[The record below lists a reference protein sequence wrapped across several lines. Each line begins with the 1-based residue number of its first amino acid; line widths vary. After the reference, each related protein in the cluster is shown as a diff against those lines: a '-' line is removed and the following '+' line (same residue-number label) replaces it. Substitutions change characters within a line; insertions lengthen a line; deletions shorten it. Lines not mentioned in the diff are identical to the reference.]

1 MFAKFQSYK
10 NAQFE
15 QNVNSKPL
23 KMTKIMLF
31 EILNSQKSISRKFQV
46 AENSLDLHTVQ
57 N

>member
-15 QNVNSKPL
+15 QNVNSKPM

-31 EILNSQKSISRKFQV
+31 EILNSQKSISRKILA
-46 AENSLDLHTVQ
+46 AEK
-57 N
+57 